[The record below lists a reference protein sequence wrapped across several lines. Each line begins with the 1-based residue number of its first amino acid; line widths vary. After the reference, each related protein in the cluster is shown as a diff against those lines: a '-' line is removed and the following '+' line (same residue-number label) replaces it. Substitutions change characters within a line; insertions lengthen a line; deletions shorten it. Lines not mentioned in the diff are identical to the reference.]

1 MKIVIFA
8 SCSKRKSISHPKQPT
23 CYELTSK
30 EALEKYRL
38 SITEKRTVKDM
49 YRGALNISIVQ
60 AISVLRLYFEVKY
73 YVVSAGYGIIEEN
86 DEIPPYDCTF
96 SSMNSE
102 EIQKHANA
110 LQIPQD
116 FNQIIG
122 DEKPDLIYL
131 ALGKNYLTAL
141 GDWDTVLPCKTI
153 AFHPSENKKVITLP
167 ADHVAVQ
174 EASSIG
180 GLPIH
185 GVVGYK
191 GDLLLLTT
199 RYLKNSNNP
208 VEALQDLLNNPDD
221 FVYTMN
227 TIRQNMQ

>member
-8 SCSKRKSISHPKQPT
+8 SCSKRKSISHPSQPT
-23 CYELTSK
+23 CNELISK
-30 EALEKYRL
+30 QSRDKYNV
-38 SITEKRTVKDM
+38 SITEKRSVKDM

-60 AISVLRLYFEVKY
+60 AISILRHYFDVKY
-73 YVVSAGYGIIEEN
+73 YVISAGYGIVNEN
-86 DEIPPYDCTF
+86 EILPPYDCSF
-96 SSMNSE
+96 STMSFE
-102 EIQKHANA
+102 EIQTRAEM
-110 LQIPQD
+110 LEIPQD
-116 FNQIIG
+116 YRQIIEN
-122 DEKPDLIYL
+122 EKPDLVYL
-131 ALGKNYLTAL
+131 ALGKNYITAL
-141 GDWDTVLPCKTI
+141 GDWDSILNCKTI
-153 AFHPSENKKVITLP
+153 AFHPSTNENVITLP

-199 RYLKNSNNP
+199 RYLKNNSNP

-221 FVYTMN
+221 LVYIVN

>member
-8 SCSKRKSISHPKQPT
+8 SCSKRKSISHPSQPT
-23 CYELTSK
+23 CKDLVSK
-30 EALEKYRL
+30 QSKDKYNV
-38 SITEKRTVKDM
+38 SITEKRTVKEM

-60 AISVLRLYFEVKY
+60 AISVLRHYFEVKY
-73 YVVSAGYGIIEEN
+73 YVISAGFGIVEEN
-86 DEIPPYDCTF
+86 EIIPPYDCTF
-96 SSMNSE
+96 STMSAE
-102 EIQKHANA
+102 EILSRAEI

-116 FNQIIG
+116 YKQIIEN
-122 DEKPDLIYL
+122 EKPDLVYL
-131 ALGKNYLTAL
+131 ALGKDYLTAL
-141 GDWDTVLPCKTI
+141 GDWDSILKCKTI
-153 AFHPSENKKVITLP
+153 AFHASTNENVITLP

-199 RYLKNSNNP
+199 RYLKNCDNP
-208 VEALQDLLNNPDD
+208 IEALQDLLNNPNDLI
-221 FVYTMN
+221 YMMN